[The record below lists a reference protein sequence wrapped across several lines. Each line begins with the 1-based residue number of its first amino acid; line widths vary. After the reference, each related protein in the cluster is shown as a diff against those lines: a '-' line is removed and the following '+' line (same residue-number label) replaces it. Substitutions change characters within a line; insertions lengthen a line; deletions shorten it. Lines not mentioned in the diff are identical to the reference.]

1 MRDPQELLQSMREVG
16 VQAFA
21 GVPCS
26 VLTSITNLVSAYD
39 DVRYLPASVEGEAVA
54 YAAGTWLGGRLGAVL
69 MQNSGLGNT
78 VNPLMS
84 LAIPYRIPMLLLVSW
99 RGEPGQ
105 SDSRHHMPMGAITP
119 DLLELMGIPSFVIRA
134 DSNIVS
140 LVSQAAEF
148 MNKNRSPAALV
159 IPRGTFPSQSPT
171 GRIDQPARTG
181 ERAIARFDG
190 GEPSTR
196 LQVLEALEP
205 FQKALKI
212 ATTGYMGRTL
222 FGHGHGDNQF
232 YMQGSMGF
240 ALAIGLG
247 LAETRS
253 KDRVFVLDGD
263 GAVIMRMGSLATV
276 GWRAPDNLMH
286 LVLDNGGYRSTGG
299 QPSVAP
305 GVDFPAVALA
315 CGYRRAATVTGVH
328 GLASAVSWLANEPG
342 PSLVH
347 IAISQ
352 AEATDLPRPTFQP
365 ADIATYFRRYL
376 ETH

>member
-1 MRDPQELLQSMREVG
+1 MRDPQELLQSMREAG
-16 VQAFA
+16 VEAFA

-26 VLTSITNLVSAYD
+26 ALTSITNLVSAYD
-39 DVRYLPASVEGEAVA
+39 DVSYLPASVEGEAVA

-84 LAIPYRIPMLLLVSW
+84 LAVPYRIPMLLLVSW

-105 SDSRHHMPMGAITP
+105 SDSGHHMPMGAITP

-134 DSNIVS
+134 DSDIVS
-140 LVSQAAEF
+140 LVSQAAEL
-148 MNKNRSPAALV
+148 MNRNRSPAALV
-159 IPRGTFPSQSPT
+159 IPRGTFPNQSPT
-171 GRIDQPARTG
+171 GRTDQPRSTG
-181 ERAIARFDG
+181 ERAIVRFDG
-190 GEPSTR
+190 GEPPTR
-196 LQVLEALEP
+196 LQVLEALAP
-205 FQKALKI
+205 FENALKV

-222 FGHGHGDNQF
+222 FGHGHSHNQL

-253 KDRVFVLDGD
+253 KDRVMVLDGD

-315 CGYRRAATVTGVH
+315 CGYRRAATVTGTR
-328 GLASAVSWLANEPG
+328 GLAAAVSWLANEPG
-342 PSLVH
+342 PTLVH

-365 ADIATYFRRYL
+365 ADIATYFRSYL